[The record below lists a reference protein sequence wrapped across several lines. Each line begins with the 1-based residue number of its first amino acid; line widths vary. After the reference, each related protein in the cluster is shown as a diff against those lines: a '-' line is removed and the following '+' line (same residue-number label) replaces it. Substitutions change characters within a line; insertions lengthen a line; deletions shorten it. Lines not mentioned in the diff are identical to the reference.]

1 MRYETLDMRDFDYL
15 NSHFLYF
22 ISHILYLISHISLMK
37 PTLIILAAGMG
48 SRYGGLKQLD
58 EVGPNGEA
66 IIDYSLYDAIRA
78 GFGKVVFVI
87 RHDFEAAFKARF
99 DPKLAGR
106 IVVEYVYQSPDKL
119 PEGFTLSPERQ
130 KPWGT
135 AHALWMAAG
144 IANEPMAVINADD
157 FYGTKA
163 YQAMADFLRSSTDPG
178 EYAMIGY
185 NVENTL
191 SEHGSVSRGVCSTDA
206 NGYLTTVVERTK
218 IIGEPEG
225 IYFYEKDGRHRLD
238 PKSPVSMNF
247 WGLKPNV
254 FAFIKEGFVRFLTDH
269 GTELKSE
276 YYIPLLINDNIING
290 NIRTKVIEC
299 DSPWFGVT
307 YIEDK
312 PIVKG
317 KIDQLIA
324 EGMYPEQLW

>member
-1 MRYETLDMRDFDYL
+1 
-15 NSHFLYF
+15 
-22 ISHILYLISHISLMK
+22 MK

-48 SRYGGLKQLD
+48 SRYGGLKQMD

-66 IIDYSLYDAIRA
+66 IIDYSLFDAIRA

-87 RHDFEAAFKARF
+87 RHDFADAFKERF
-99 DPKLAGR
+99 NPRLEGR
-106 IVVEYVYQSPDKL
+106 IEVDYVYQSLDKI
-119 PEGFTLSPERQ
+119 PAGFTLSPERQ

-135 AHALWMAAG
+135 AHALWMADG
-144 IANEPMAVINADD
+144 FANEAMAVINADD
-157 FYGTKA
+157 FYGKKA
-163 YQAMADFLRSSTDPG
+163 YQAMADFLNASTDPA
-178 EYAMIGY
+178 EYSMIGY

-191 SEHGSVSRGVCSTDA
+191 SDHGTVSRGVCETDS

-218 IIGEPEG
+218 IVGEPDG
-225 IYFYEKDGRHRLD
+225 IYFYEEDGKHKLN

-254 FAFIKEGFVRFLTDH
+254 FQYLKEGFSEFLTNH
-269 GTELKSE
+269 GNELKSE
-276 YYIPLLINDNIING
+276 YYIPLLINDNIVNG
-290 NIRTKVIEC
+290 KIRTKVIEC

-317 KIDQLIA
+317 RIAQLIE
-324 EGMYPEQLW
+324 EGVYPEHLWQ